1 MNRKN
6 PNNGAA
12 KKTTKK
18 AVKKTYP
25 RKKTPPKPKRITLDE
40 FMAVTAENH
49 AKTEAAIRGLSENH
63 AKTEAAIRGLSE
75 NHAKT
80 EAAIRGLSENHAKTE
95 AAIRGLS
102 ENHAKTEAIMA
113 KSREETDKALQETL
127 RSVDRMSDRVD
138 RLSENIGGVN
148 NRLGAIME
156 LIVVPK
162 LRHNMNAQGHN
173 FDLSEPDRRIRGV
186 IAGRKEDITQV
197 DLLLRGPAEA
207 LAVEVKTRLRE
218 LHVREHLERL
228 LDLRDREDEAGIK
241 CKKLFGAVVGVAID
255 DAARK
260 VAKENGLYIVKIREE
275 EGKLDIEKPET
286 CKTW

>member
-6 PNNGAA
+6 PIKSATKKATKKVAKKTYMSAA
-12 KKTTKK
+12 KKKTVPELKGK
-18 AVKKTYP
+18 AKG
-25 RKKTPPKPKRITLDE
+25 RKLTVEALAAV
-40 FMAVTAENH
+40 MA
-49 AKTEAAIRGLSENH
+49 
-63 AKTEAAIRGLSE
+63 
-75 NHAKT
+75 
-80 EAAIRGLSENHAKTE
+80 
-95 AAIRGLS
+95 

-113 KSREETDKALQETL
+113 KSREETDKALQRLTDN
-127 RSVDRMSDRVD
+127 VDKMSDRVD
-138 RLSENIGGVN
+138 RVSENIGGVN
-148 NRLGAIME
+148 NRLGTIME

-197 DLLLRGPAEA
+197 DLLLRGPTEA

-228 LDLRDREDEAGIK
+228 QDLRDHEDEAGIK
-241 CKKLFGAVVGVAID
+241 DKKLFGAVVGVAID
-255 DAARK
+255 DTAK
-260 VAKENGLYIVKIREE
+260 KTAKENGLYIVKIHEE

-286 CKTW
+286 CRTW